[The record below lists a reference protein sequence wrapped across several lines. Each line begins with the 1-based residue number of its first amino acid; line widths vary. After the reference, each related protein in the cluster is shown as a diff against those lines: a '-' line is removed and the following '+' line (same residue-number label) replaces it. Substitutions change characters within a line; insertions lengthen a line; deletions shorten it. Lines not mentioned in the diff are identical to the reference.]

1 MQDIK
6 KIIGINLKYIR
17 HQNGLSQEKFYEKYK
32 LSAKYFS
39 SVERGEINIGVELLQ
54 ELARVI
60 GKTKFDGYA
69 SSFDSDIKT
78 ALDNMTNES
87 YDVVAEVNAG
97 NTDVVEAESVNGE
110 ENSNTGI
117 VLAFIFGVV
126 VVLGIIMGYSV
137 RKK

>member
-6 KIIGINLKYIR
+6 KIIGTNLKYIR

-60 GKTKFDGYA
+60 GTTPQELITFDPKKVITKKRIDE
-69 SSFDSDIKT
+69 K
-78 ALDNMTNES
+78 ES
-87 YDVVAEVNAG
+87 H
-97 NTDVVEAESVNGE
+97 
-110 ENSNTGI
+110 
-117 VLAFIFGVV
+117 
-126 VVLGIIMGYSV
+126 
-137 RKK
+137 